1 MKWVAIAVLLIGVA
15 IGINTL
21 LSPIR
26 GHIAMGVA
34 AGLLLFVIYGVQSL
48 RD

>member
-1 MKWVAIAVLLIGVA
+1 MKWVVIAGLLIGVA
-15 IGINTL
+15 IVINTFV
-21 LSPIR
+21 PAIR

-34 AGLLLFVIYGVQSL
+34 ARLLLFVIYGVQHL

>member
-1 MKWVAIAVLLIGVA
+1 VKWVVIAGLLVGLA

-21 LSPIR
+21 IPAIR

-34 AGLLLFVIYGVQSL
+34 AGLLLFVIYGVQHL